1 MSQSSGVSTLQGET
15 LIKQRRHAR
24 LHEVEAGFLIVEFA
38 GAESRKPRKLGCVVG
53 MYAVVR
59 AVSSG
64 RATDLEY
71 RTYMTYRTY

>member
-38 GAESRKPRKLGCVVG
+38 GAESRKPRNSVAWQECMRWLGQCQAG
-53 MYAVVR
+53 EQLTE
-59 AVSSG
+59 SIG
-64 RATDLEY
+64 LI
-71 RTYMTYRTY
+71 